1 MLRLSRILVLASL
14 VCLPLSSFGKKQTL
28 DFDKNFRILERNFV
42 VYNAYDDSIHK
53 KMDDAMWVGMMERR
67 GKCFRRIYHENNKAI
82 AEIED
87 YFKTSGKK
95 RIPDAAYDSLYV
107 HVNRVFNQYTLD
119 NFLVEEFAQILLP
132 YYEAKGLSD
141 ELVNLRHIIGLCN
154 TEISRFMDK
163 DAGKTAKQCFIANI
177 NLIDS
182 DKPLTPMMKYILP
195 LDFMNYC
202 YTLPSLEFVSPSEA
216 YKGIKKFEKFIAQ
229 NKDGVPEEVH
239 KRWQS
244 FLNRI
249 YSYSSV
255 IYQSYK
261 DKTPED
267 SLVMHK
273 MDEYSPYQSITIN
286 DLKDAQDSVNYF
298 YNKTVLAQM
307 DIYTADSLTDITINK
322 ELDKLKL
329 LNSPSEFDIQS
340 LSNMISLSIAI
351 MEENDRLSEEEKIRR
366 TTDRCNSLVELVQRV
381 HIIKDPFFLESMLGH
396 LACSKNTFRH
406 LRTEDKIQ
414 YMNEL
419 AVKAQIGTIIHVD
432 VVKELTMV
440 MFDGLVKH
448 CPEQFVGVLGLN
460 SAEDVLARKDELREW
475 IGTAAAYHDIGKIG
489 MSPIFR
495 DEFRRLTDR
504 EFHLSRMHPE
514 LALRYLN
521 VDPVFD
527 QFKDVAMGHHK
538 WHDGKGGYPDSFD
551 NTKSPWHS
559 YIDLVTLCDCI
570 DAATDNINRNYR
582 TPKTLAE
589 VLVEF
594 KQEAGTRYNPVMV
607 EALCND
613 AELCKQIE
621 DLIKNQ
627 RKVLV
632 NKVRNQYI
640 R

>member
-1 MLRLSRILVLASL
+1 MLRLARFLVLASIM
-14 VCLPLSSFGKKQTL
+14 CLPLSAFGKKQTP
-28 DFDKNFRILERNFV
+28 NFRKSFNILEQNFV
-42 VYNAYDDSIHK
+42 VYNAYDDSVHQ
-53 KMDDAMWVGMMERR
+53 KMDDAEWGHMMERR
-67 GKCFRRIYHENNKAI
+67 GKCFRRIYNENNKAI

-87 YFKTSGKK
+87 YFKKTGKK
-95 RIPDAAYDSLYV
+95 PIPDAAYDSLYV
-107 HVNRVFNQYTLD
+107 RVEEVFNKYTLD
-119 NFLVEEFAQILLP
+119 NFIVEEFAQILLP
-132 YYEAKGLSD
+132 HYEAKGLSD
-141 ELVNLRHIIGLCN
+141 KLVNLRHIIGLCN

-177 NLIDS
+177 NLIDNY
-182 DKPLTPMMKYILP
+182 KPLTPMMKYILP

-229 NKDGVPEEVH
+229 NKDGVSEEVH

-261 DKTPED
+261 NKTPED

-322 ELDKLKL
+322 ELNKLKL

-366 TTDRCNSLVELVQRV
+366 TTDRCNSIVELVQRV
-381 HIIKDPFFLESMLGH
+381 HIIKDPFFLESILGH
-396 LACSKNTFRH
+396 LACKEETFRY
-406 LRTEDKIQ
+406 LRTKDKIK

-432 VVKELTMV
+432 VVEELTKIV
-440 MFDGLVKH
+440 FDGMLKH

-460 SAEDVLARKDELREW
+460 SVDDVLARKDELREW
-475 IGTAAAYHDIGKIG
+475 IGTAAAYHDLGKIG

-495 DEFRRLTDR
+495 DDFRRLTDR

-527 QFKDVAMGHHK
+527 QFKDVALGHHK

>member
-119 NFLVEEFAQILLP
+119 NFLVEEFAQILFP
-132 YYEAKGLSD
+132 HYEAKGLSD
-141 ELVNLRHIIGLCN
+141 KLVNLRHIIGLCN
-154 TEISRFMDK
+154 TEISRFMNDS
-163 DAGKTAKQCFIANI
+163 AGQLAKELFLKNI
-177 NLIDS
+177 GLVDMG
-182 DKPLTPMMKYILP
+182 KPLTPMMRNLLP

-202 YTLPSLEFVSPSEA
+202 YTLPSLGYVSPGEA
-216 YKGIKKFEKFIAQ
+216 LAGTKKFETFIEQ
-229 NKDGVPEEVH
+229 NKDSVSENTLG
-239 KRWQS
+239 RWQL
-244 FLNRI
+244 FLSRVRSRSERI
-249 YSYSSV
+249 NQNAELKTAEDTLAIKKMQEFSPL
-255 IYQSYK
+255 K
-261 DKTPED
+261 DVTLADLHTAED
-267 SLVMHK
+267 STYYYYHK
-273 MDEYSPYQSITIN
+273 VQVGEMEIS
-286 DLKDAQDSVNYF
+286 
-298 YNKTVLAQM
+298 
-307 DIYTADSLTDITINK
+307 TADSLVENIMNELFCLGETK
-322 ELDKLKL
+322 EA
-329 LNSPSEFDIQS
+329 PSEFDIQM
-340 LSNMISLSIAI
+340 LSNVFSVNVSL
-351 MEENDRLSEEEKIRR
+351 MEENKLLSEEEKIRR
-366 TTDRCNSLVELVQRV
+366 ITEHCKRSVGIVQRV
-381 HIIKDPFFLESMLGH
+381 HITKDPFFLESMLGH

-495 DEFRRLTDR
+495 DDFRRLTDR

-527 QFKDVAMGHHK
+527 QFKDVALGHHK

-594 KQEAGTRYNPVMV
+594 KQEAGTRYNPIMV

-627 RKVLV
+627 RKVLM

>member
-1 MLRLSRILVLASL
+1 MLRLSRLLVLASI
-14 VCLPLSSFGKKQTL
+14 VCLPLSAFGKKRTPN
-28 DFDKNFRILERNFV
+28 FRKNFNTLEQNFI
-42 VYNAYDDSIHK
+42 VYNAYDDSVHQ
-53 KMDDAMWVGMMERR
+53 KMDDAEWVSMMERR
-67 GKCFRRIYHENNKAI
+67 SKCFRRIYNENNKAI

-87 YFKTSGKK
+87 YFKKPGKK
-95 RIPDAAYDSLYV
+95 PIPDAAYDSLYV
-107 HVNRVFNQYTLD
+107 RVEEVFNKYTLD
-119 NFLVEEFAQILLP
+119 NFIVEEFAQILLP
-132 YYEAKGLSD
+132 HYEAKGLSD
-141 ELVNLRHIIGLCN
+141 KLVNLRHIIGLCN

-177 NLIDS
+177 NLIDNG
-182 DKPLTPMMKYILP
+182 KPLTPMMKYILP

-216 YKGIKKFEKFIAQ
+216 YEGIQKFEKFITQ
-229 NKDGVPEEVH
+229 NKDGVSEEVY
-239 KRWQS
+239 KRWQN

-249 YSYSSV
+249 YSYSSI

-307 DIYTADSLTDITINK
+307 DVYTADSLTDITINK
-322 ELDKLKL
+322 ELNKLKL

-366 TTDRCNSLVELVQRV
+366 TTDRCNSIVELVQRV
-381 HIIKDPFFLESMLGH
+381 HIIKDPFFLESILGH
-396 LACSKNTFRH
+396 LACKEETFRY
-406 LRTEDKIQ
+406 LRTKDKIK

-432 VVKELTMV
+432 VVEELTKIV
-440 MFDGLVKH
+440 FDGMLKH

-460 SAEDVLARKDELREW
+460 SVDDVLARKDELREW
-475 IGTAAAYHDIGKIG
+475 IGTAAAYHDLGKIG

-495 DEFRRLTDR
+495 DDFRRLTDR